1 MSDNCFSI
9 LFGGDVCPQERV
21 ESLLVEKKYDEVF
34 SELKEI
40 TYSFDFSIVNLE
52 CPIVEKGDTCNPIIK
67 CGRNLSCS
75 DNIIQALAHAGIKG
89 VTLANNHVRDY
100 GDMALL
106 KTISKLEENGIVHV
120 GAGKN
125 LKQSREILYQ
135 EIKGKKVAFVNFCEN
150 EFSIATVSNA
160 GASPIDPVNNYEDI
174 AEARKNAEF
183 VVVIV
188 HGGHEF
194 YQLPSPRMKKYY
206 HWYIDMGADAVIN
219 HHQHCF
225 SGYEYYKGKPIF
237 YGLGNLCFDKIG
249 KRNDSWNQ
257 GLLVAISF
265 GETITHQIIP
275 YEQCN
280 DKPKI
285 EILSGEKKDSIIKQL
300 ELLNKVIEDDAELK
314 IQHDSFCESRFGE
327 LQMYLSPFQNKYLR
341 LLCYKGLMPNF
352 VTTRKKRYISNY
364 VLCESQRD
372 LFEKYLISKK

>member
-1 MSDNCFSI
+1 MSDKCFSI

-34 SELKEI
+34 AELKEI
-40 TYSFDFSIVNLE
+40 TSAFDFSIVNLE
-52 CPIVEKGDTCNPIIK
+52 CPVVEEGDAVNPIVK

-75 DNIIQALAHAGIKG
+75 GNIVQALASAGVKG
-89 VTLANNHVRDY
+89 VTLANNHVRDF
-100 GDMALL
+100 GDSAVL
-106 KTISKLEENGIVHV
+106 KTISKLDESGIAHV

-125 LKQSREILYQ
+125 LEQSREILYQ

-150 EFSIATVSNA
+150 EFSIATESTA
-160 GASPIDPVNNYEDI
+160 GAAPIDAVNNYEDI
-174 AEARKNAEF
+174 TEARKDADY
-183 VVVIV
+183 VIVIV

-237 YGLGNLCFDKIG
+237 YGLGNLCFDKKG

-257 GLLVAISF
+257 GILVAISF

-280 DKPKI
+280 DKPRI
-285 EILSGEKKDSIIKQL
+285 EILSEEKGDAIIKQL
-300 ELLNKVIEDDAELK
+300 EMLNKVIGNDSELRK
-314 IQHDSFCESRFGE
+314 RHDTFCESRFGE
-327 LQMYLSPFQNKYLR
+327 LKMYLSPYQNKYLR
-341 LLCYKGLMPNF
+341 LLCYKGLIPSF
-352 VTTRKKRYISNY
+352 VTTRKKKFISNY

-372 LFEKYLISKK
+372 LFEKYLMSKK

>member
-1 MSDNCFSI
+1 MSDNSCSI

-21 ESLLVEKKYDEVF
+21 ESLLVAKKYDEVF

-40 TYSFDFSIVNLE
+40 MSSFDYSIVNLE
-52 CPIVEKGDTCNPIIK
+52 CPVVEEGDNRNPIIK

-75 DNIIQALAHAGIKG
+75 GNIAQALTYAGIKG

-100 GDMALL
+100 GDSALL
-106 KTISKLEENGIVHV
+106 KTILKLEENGIAHV

-125 LKQSREILYQ
+125 LEQSREILYQ

-150 EFSIATVSNA
+150 EFSIATESTA
-160 GASPIDPVNNYEDI
+160 GAAPIDAVNNYEDI
-174 AEARKNAEF
+174 TEARKNADF
-183 VVVIV
+183 VIVIV

-194 YQLPSPRMKKYY
+194 YQLPSPRMKKFY

-237 YGLGNLCFDKIG
+237 YGLGNLCFDKIA

-257 GLLVAISF
+257 GMLVALSF
-265 GETITHQIIP
+265 GETITHKIIP

-280 DKPKI
+280 EKPKV
-285 EILSGEKKDSIIKQL
+285 EILIGDKKEAIIKQL
-300 ELLNKVIEDDAELK
+300 GLLNKVIADDTELK
-314 IQHDSFCESRFGE
+314 KHHDSFCDSRFGE
-327 LQMYLSPFQNKYLR
+327 LKMYLSPYQNKYLR
-341 LLCYKGLMPNF
+341 LLCYKGRIPSF
-352 VTTRKKRYISNY
+352 VTARKKKFISNY

-372 LFEKYLISKK
+372 LFEKYLMSKK